1 MSTPTDI
8 LVRQLVGAL
17 REVLARIAEPDTVLA
32 TILEQAV
39 SLTGA
44 SRGVFVQVSPGGELS
59 FTVLHSYRADLLQ
72 DAGHYSRAIFAT
84 SLRTGEDV
92 VLENACA
99 DVPVEESETVRLYGM
114 VSVLCMPI
122 RVGERIA
129 ALVHLES
136 PGVGYFDE
144 SHRRL
149 LRPLLDVVTP
159 VLEALAAGR
168 AVLQERDRLAESEQ
182 RLLEEAAESRRLLAR
197 DWSFGRFVGRSGAVR
212 ELESLVRRAAAAPY
226 PVLLIGET
234 GTGKSILARILHSA
248 SPRAKQALVTVF
260 CPSFEKSMVEAELFG
275 HRRGAFT
282 GAVSDRIGKVQAAER
297 GTLFLDEIGELP
309 LEIQPKLLRLLQ
321 ERTYERLGD
330 AQEQHADVRVI
341 AATSSDLEQEV
352 REGRFRRDLFERLN
366 YVPVRVAPLRERRG
380 DIPAILRHCLDRTE
394 AGRWVEI
401 SGEAARYL
409 EELDS
414 SWPGNVRHLEQL
426 AARITLEEQRRPLRV
441 EDVKRLLDA
450 RAPQSAGAEAR
461 ATGAPPP
468 RPQEPPAKNEPPLA
482 SGPELEAGLPRLL
495 EEAERSWLEAAL
507 RRHPDLTRAEL
518 AAKLKISESALYKK
532 LRFYGLG
539 S

>member
-1 MSTPTDI
+1 VSTPTDH
-8 LVRQLVGAL
+8 LVSQLVGAL
-17 REVLARIAEPDTVLA
+17 RGVLARVAEPETVLA
-32 TILEQAV
+32 TILQQAV

-44 SRGVFVQVSPGGELS
+44 SRGVFVEVSPGGELS
-59 FTVLHSYRADLLQ
+59 FTVLQSYRADLLQ
-72 DAGHYSRAIFAT
+72 DSGHYSRAIFAT
-84 SLRTGEDV
+84 CLRTGEDV

-99 DVPVEESETVRLYGM
+99 DVPVEESMTVRRYGM

-129 ALVHLES
+129 ALLHLES
-136 PGVGYFDE
+136 PGVGYFDD

-182 RLLEEAAESRRLLAR
+182 RLLEETEESRQLLAR
-197 DWSFGRFVGRSGAVR
+197 DWSFGRFVGRGAAVR
-212 ELESLVRRAAAAPY
+212 ELGSLVRRAAAAPY

-248 SPRAKQALVTVF
+248 SPRSKQAFVTVF

-282 GAVSDRIGKVQAAER
+282 GAVTDRIGKVQAAEQ
-297 GTLFLDEIGELP
+297 GTLFLDEIGDLP

-330 AQEQHADVRVI
+330 TEERRADVRVI
-341 AATSSDLEQEV
+341 AATNRDLEQEV
-352 REGRFRRDLFERLN
+352 QEGRFRRDLFERLN
-366 YVPVRVAPLRERRG
+366 YVPVRVPPLREHRE
-380 DIPAILRHCLDRTE
+380 DIPVILRHCLDQIE
-394 AGRWVEI
+394 AARWAEI
-401 SGEAARYL
+401 SDEAMRYL
-409 EELDS
+409 EELDF

-426 AARITLEEQRRPLRV
+426 AARITLEERRRPLTIQ
-441 EDVKRLLDA
+441 DLKRLLDA
-450 RAPQSAGAEAR
+450 RAPRSAASEAP
-461 ATGAPPP
+461 ATGGTAPRPRPPMAQSEPP
-468 RPQEPPAKNEPPLA
+468 RASEPD
-482 SGPELEAGLPRLL
+482 LEAGLPRLL

-507 RRHPDLTRAEL
+507 RRHPELTRAEL
-518 AAKLKISESALYKK
+518 ATKLKISESALYRK
-532 LRFYGLG
+532 LRQYGLAG
-539 S
+539 